1 MMQEGQTP
9 TNDSSTPM
17 PVQVL
22 DNRYEIQSKIGSG
35 GMATVYRA
43 FDRRLQRTVAIKVML
58 PQYAHDSAFASRFEK
73 EAQAAAGLSSP
84 NIVDVHEFG
93 NTDGILYIV
102 MEYLEGTDLKAAIQ
116 SHGPISGR
124 RTAQIA
130 AKVCRALSNAHMHDI
145 IHRDI
150 KSQNIMILRDGE
162 VKVMDFG
169 IAHTVDSNLTTDNTV
184 LGTAHYVSPEQ
195 ACGRKL
201 TPATDLYSLG
211 VVMYECLT
219 GNVPFDGDNAVT
231 VATKQVNEQPVPPI
245 ERMRDPQ
252 TGESTVDPYIN
263 DIVMKL
269 LQKNP
274 QNRFQSAVELLNV
287 LNDYLDNNGNGFG
300 SEATAVMSRPNV
312 PSQATKVMPRGSRQ
326 NGVAQNGEGNRD
338 ADDDGKR
345 KKIIIGVAIA
355 VIAVIL
361 AIVAVVAN
369 VAANA
374 DVQVPAITGKTVE
387 NATSILQKSDLK
399 LDSKYDEEYSDDV
412 EKGKIISQSP
422 KSGEA
427 VEKGTTVK
435 IVVSKGAEPKVEVP
449 DLSAMGADEAEAA
462 LEKLGLVAA
471 PTEENSTSVEAGG
484 IYDQSPAAGSNVK
497 KGSTVSYKVSLGAKT
512 VNVPD
517 YAGQSEDSATAAIKA
532 LGLSVKV
539 AKQASDTVE
548 SGVVISQDHV
558 GKTNVGGTITITVS
572 SGSDKVAIPYCV
584 GLSIN
589 DAGSKLVASGFI
601 PSNTYEYSDTVS
613 KGTVISQDKTGKD
626 VAGATVTLVISNG
639 PKPTAS
645 NTNSNGSSNANGN
658 ANGNS
663 GTSDSSNG

>member
-1 MMQEGQTP
+1 MQEGQTP
-9 TNDSSTPM
+9 SHDSNTSM

-35 GMATVYRA
+35 GMATVYKA

-58 PQYAHDSAFASRFEK
+58 PQYAHDEAFAARFEK

-245 ERMRDPQ
+245 EKMRDPQ

-274 QNRFQSAVELLNV
+274 SNRFQSAVELLNV

-312 PSQATKVMPRGSRQ
+312 PSQATKVMPHGSMQ
-326 NGVAQNGEGNRD
+326 NGVVKNGEKND
-338 ADDDGKR
+338 KEANR
-345 KKIIIGVAIA
+345 KKKITIGIVSAVIVAI
-355 VIAVIL
+355 I
-361 AIVAVVAN
+361 AIVAVVLN
-369 VAANA
+369 VSSNA
-374 DVQVPAITGKTVE
+374 DVSVPSVTGKTVA
-387 NATSILQKSDLK
+387 NATSVLQKSGLSIDK
-399 LDSKYDEEYSDDV
+399 KYDEQYSDSV
-412 EKGKIISQSP
+412 EKGKIIKQTP
-422 KSGEA
+422 KSGDS
-427 VEKGTTVK
+427 VKKGTTVH
-435 IVVSKGAEPKVEVP
+435 IIVSKGKEPTVEVP
-449 DLSAMGADEAEAA
+449 DLSTMGADEAQSK
-462 LEKLGLVAA
+462 LEELGLTAS

-484 IYDQSPAAGSNVK
+484 IFDQSPAAGTSVK
-497 KGSTVSYKVSLGAKT
+497 KGTTVSYKVSLGAKT
-512 VNVPD
+512 VNVSD
-517 YAGQSEDSATAAIKA
+517 YSGQSEENATAAIKA

-539 AKQASDTVE
+539 VKQASDTAE
-548 SGVVISQDHV
+548 AGTVIAQDHV
-558 GKTNVGGTITITVS
+558 GKTNVGGTVTLTVS
-572 SGSDKVAIPYCV
+572 SGSDKVSIPYCV

-589 DAGSKLVASGFI
+589 DAGSKLIASGFI
-601 PSNTYEYSDTVS
+601 PNNTYEYSDSVS
-613 KGTVISQDKTGKD
+613 KGNVISQDKTGKD
-626 VAGATVTLVISNG
+626 VSGATVTLVISNG

-645 NTNSNGSSNANGN
+645 NTGDSNANSNTNSG
-658 ANGNS
+658 ANGNN
-663 GTSDSSNG
+663 GTPTAPSNGQ

>member
-1 MMQEGQTP
+1 MQENQTLL
-9 TNDSSTPM
+9 NNRNVSM

-35 GMATVYRA
+35 GMATVYKA
-43 FDRRLQRTVAIKVML
+43 FDRRLQRVVAIKVML
-58 PQYAHDSAFASRFEK
+58 PQYAHDEAFAARFEK

-245 ERMRDPQ
+245 EKMRDQQ

-274 QNRFQSAVELLNV
+274 ANRFQSAVELLNV

-312 PSQATKVMPRGSRQ
+312 SSQTTKVMPRGNGQTGVSR
-326 NGVAQNGEGNRD
+326 NGEQ
-338 ADDDGKR
+338 DDKDVSKR
-345 KKIIIGVAIA
+345 KKIVVGVVSAVIVAI
-355 VIAVIL
+355 I
-361 AIVAVVAN
+361 AIVAVIVN
-369 VAANA
+369 VTANA
-374 DVQVPAITGKTVE
+374 DVSVPSITGKTVE
-387 NATSILQKSDLK
+387 NATALLQKSDLSI
-399 LDSKYDEEYSDDV
+399 DSKYDEEYSDDV
-412 EKGKIISQSP
+412 EEGKIIKQDP
-422 KSGEA
+422 KSGDS
-427 VEKGTTVK
+427 VKKGTTVH
-435 IVVSKGAEPKVEVP
+435 IVVSKGKEPTVDVP
-449 DLSAMGADEAEAA
+449 DLSTMSADEAKSQ
-462 LEKLGLVAA
+462 LEDLGLTAS
-471 PTEENSTSVEAGG
+471 PIEENSTSVEAGG
-484 IYDQSPAAGSNVK
+484 IFDQSPAAGTSVK
-497 KGSTVSYKVSLGAKT
+497 KGTTVSYKVSLGAKT
-512 VNVPD
+512 VNVSD
-517 YAGQSEDSATAAIKA
+517 YAGQSEENATAAIKA

-539 AKQASDTVE
+539 IKQASDTVE
-548 SGVVISQDHV
+548 TGMVISQDHV
-558 GKTNVGGTITITVS
+558 GKVNVGGAITLTVS
-572 SGSDKVAIPYCV
+572 SGSDKVSIPYCV

-589 DAGSKLVASGFI
+589 DAGSKLIANGFV
-601 PSNTYEYSDTVS
+601 PNNTYEYSDSVS
-613 KGTVISQDKTGKD
+613 KGNVISQDKTGKD
-626 VAGATVTLVISNG
+626 VAGTTVTLVISNG

-645 NTNSNGSSNANGN
+645 NTGDSNSNLNVNGG

-663 GTSDSSNG
+663 GTPSNTPSGQ

>member
-1 MMQEGQTP
+1 MQEGQTP
-9 TNDSSTPM
+9 SHDSNVSM

-35 GMATVYRA
+35 GMATVYKA

-58 PQYAHDSAFASRFEK
+58 PQYAHDKAFAARFEK

-245 ERMRDPQ
+245 EKMRDPQ

-274 QNRFQSAVELLNV
+274 ANRFQSAVELLNV

-312 PSQATKVMPRGSRQ
+312 PSSQITKSMPRG
-326 NGVAQNGEGNRD
+326 GAQTGKGDNREQ
-338 ADDDGKR
+338 ADSSKR
-345 KKIIIGVAIA
+345 KKIIIATVSA
-355 VIAVIL
+355 VIIAII
-361 AIVAVVAN
+361 AIVAVIMN
-369 VAANA
+369 VNANA
-374 DVQVPAITGKTVE
+374 SVAVPAITGKTVDD
-387 NATSILQKSDLK
+387 ATSVLQKSGLS
-399 LDSKYDEEYSDDV
+399 LDDKYDEEYSDDV
-412 EKGKIISQSP
+412 EQGEIIEQNP
-422 KSGEA
+422 KSGDS
-427 VEKGTTVK
+427 VKKGTAVH
-435 IVVSKGAEPKVEVP
+435 IVVSKGKEPQVEVP
-449 DLSAMGADEAEAA
+449 DLSKMSADDAKAK
-462 LEKLGLVAA
+462 LEELELTAS
-471 PTEENSTSVEAGG
+471 PSEENSTSVAAGG
-484 IYDQSPAAGSNVK
+484 IFDQSPAAGTSVK
-497 KGSTVSYKVSLGAKT
+497 KGTTVSYKVSLGAKT
-512 VNVPD
+512 VNVSD
-517 YAGQSEDSATAAIKA
+517 YSGQSEENATAAIKA
-532 LGLSVKV
+532 LGLSVKTV
-539 AKQASDTVE
+539 KQASDAVE
-548 SGVVISQDHV
+548 AGTVISQDHV
-558 GKTNVGGTITITVS
+558 GKINVGGTVTLTVS

-589 DAGSKLVASGFI
+589 DAGSKLIASGFI
-601 PSNTYEYSDTVS
+601 PNNTYEYSDSVS
-613 KGTVISQDKTGKD
+613 KGNVISQDKTGKD
-626 VAGATVTLVISNG
+626 VSGTTVTLVISNG
-639 PKPTAS
+639 PKPTPS
-645 NTNSNGSSNANGN
+645 N
-658 ANGNS
+658 
-663 GTSDSSNG
+663 TSDSSNSTNSSNSSMNGNGTQADASNG